1 MSSLRDMKFSK
12 YRRFSQ
18 TLQTTWIVSKNSDLV
33 KSTLKNSE
41 IILYTQAYLR
51 FLYGLSFMPAFENTI
66 LLDILSSMRK
76 IHQ

>member
-1 MSSLRDMKFSK
+1 MSSLRDINFSK

-33 KSTLKNSE
+33 KTTLKNSE

-51 FLYGLSFMPAFENTI
+51 FLYGL
-66 LLDILSSMRK
+66 LSYHHSK
-76 IHQ
+76 TQFCWTS